1 MTCTEPPWLTMA
13 SRWEYAQIFITDDIK
28 LWLSPEG
35 REDLDRNA
43 SEIDILNRVGTDGW
57 ELATHGVG
65 DQKIVYTL
73 KRELY

>member
-1 MTCTEPPWLTMA
+1 MA
-13 SRWEYAQIFITDDIK
+13 SRWEYAQIFITPVIK

-43 SEIDILNRVGTDGW
+43 SVIDILNKVGADGW

-65 DQKIVYTL
+65 DQEITYTF